1 MRGLRNEREGRSWGM
16 SWAELMCTK
25 AVSWANLAL
34 VGCIVADLKA
44 HR

>member
-1 MRGLRNEREGRSWGM
+1 MRGLRNERGGRSWGDEPGG
-16 SWAELMCTK
+16 AHVYK
-25 AVSWANLAL
+25 GSWANLAL